1 MNLFDKAGISL
12 HPQRLRAIPRIPLL
26 ADKVVREAR
35 SRTAFAPGP
44 AQLAAAR
51 GYAEKLKSA
60 KFLEQKEEAVR
71 PIFIDEILVQVLGY
85 ERFSAAR
92 RYTLRHEEQAARGFV
107 DTALGTFNA
116 MDGTHQV
123 LAPFELKG
131 PTTRDLDAI
140 MPGRGKSPVQ
150 QAWEYAN
157 DLPGSRW
164 VLVSNC
170 REIRLYG
177 YGRGREAYEV
187 FDLAKLDQEEEHARL
202 WMVLS
207 ARSLLEGGTA
217 KLLSDT
223 DTALKDITNK
233 LYIDY
238 KRLRDQLIAFLTHS
252 ADGPKL
258 TSYAAIEPAQKILDR
273 ILFVA
278 FAERTDL
285 LPRELLRKAKS
296 ARNLFRPEPLW
307 LNFRALFEAVDTGSS
322 ALNIDAY
329 NGGLFAPD
337 PRIDAVVIPDPLAG
351 ELADLGEWDFGR
363 EVPVTVLGHIF
374 EQSITDIERLKA
386 GAGGQ
391 VPATSG
397 KRKREG
403 VVYTPEM
410 ITRFLVE
417 QTLGK
422 TLAEQLDALKREF
435 GWDEEP
441 KEAQE
446 LAVWP
451 RYLEVLRGLT
461 LVDPACGSGAFLI
474 AAYDALYVEYH
485 RTTRRLAELGVA
497 VDFDFVDEIVT
508 KNLHGVD
515 LNAESVEIT
524 RLSLWLK
531 TARRDHALQNLEA
544 TIKVGNSLI
553 DDAAFTPAP
562 FNWHKAFPQVFAGGG
577 FDLVLG
583 NPPYV
588 RQEFLKSYKPYFD
601 AHYVVAH
608 GVVDLYAYFFER
620 GVKLLKAGGRLGF
633 ISSSTFF
640 RTGSGEK
647 LRLFLS
653 DNLSIET
660 IVDFGD
666 LQIFEGV
673 TTYPAVLTLRRAA
686 EPEGLLA
693 YYKVK
698 GAAPEDLGRDFALA
712 AQTMP
717 RARLTAGAWR
727 LEGDALAAL
736 RAKITI
742 GRKTLGE
749 VYGPPL
755 YGIKTGLNE
764 AFVIDRATRDR
775 LVAADPKSAE
785 LLKPF
790 LRGENVKRWRVES
803 EDLWLVNIVN
813 GFTRSRFAA
822 CAKYPDD
829 LTLAWSLFSKAF
841 PAMSAHLALYEE
853 KARVRTDQG
862 QYWWELRACAYMD
875 KFDTKK
881 ILMSHFQYKNT
892 FCSDDAN
899 FYHNNKSYF
908 LVNKDDY
915 FLALLNSRLF
925 WFVLI
930 STARMKRGNYLEAEA
945 QYVAQLPI
953 PTIPPPQS
961 ARLATLAQTCTD
973 AAQARLKI
981 QTAARTSIAALAKGP
996 KTRPSGKLE
1005 NFWTLDFKTFLS
1017 EVKKSFAL
1025 DLPLKSHAEWQEFLR
1040 DTSGQIHALNH
1051 DIAVAEAE
1059 IDQIVYALFDLTPE
1073 EITLLEASLA

>member
-1 MNLFDKAGISL
+1 MHAGLAVMFGPMNLFDKAGISL
-12 HPQRLRAIPRIPLL
+12 YSHRLRAIPRIPLL
-26 ADKVVREAR
+26 AGKVVSEAR
-35 SRTAFAPGP
+35 SRTAFAPDLM
-44 AQLAAAR
+44 QLAAAR
-51 GYAEKLKSA
+51 GYAKRLKDA
-60 KFLEQKEEAVR
+60 KFLEKKEEEVR
-71 PIFIDEILVQVLGY
+71 PIFIDEILVRVLGY
-85 ERFSAAR
+85 QRHLPNQPF
-92 RYTLRHEEQAARGFV
+92 TLRDEVRAAKGSV
-107 DTALGTFNA
+107 DTALGRFSPVEGA
-116 MDGTHQV
+116 DQV

-131 PTTRDLDAI
+131 PATKDLDAI

-207 ARSLLEGGTA
+207 PTGLLEGGTE
-217 KLLSDT
+217 KLLRDT
-223 DTALKDITNK
+223 DTALKDITGVLYVEYAK
-233 LYIDY
+233 LR
-238 KRLRDQLIAFLTHS
+238 KQLIAFLEHS
-252 ADGPKL
+252 VDGPKL
-258 TSYAAIEPAQKILDR
+258 SARAAIEPAQKILDR

-296 ARNLFRPEPLW
+296 TRNLFRPEPLW
-307 LNFRALFEAVDTGSS
+307 LNFRALFEAVDKGSTL
-322 ALNIDAY
+322 LNIDAY
-329 NGGLFAPD
+329 NGGLFAAD
-337 PRIDAVVIPDPLAG
+337 PRIDSIVIPDPLAG

-374 EQSITDIERLKA
+374 EQSITDIEKLKA
-386 GAGGQ
+386 EAGGE
-391 VPATSG
+391 VLAKSG

-422 TLAEQLDALKREF
+422 TLKERLDALKAEF
-435 GWDEEP
+435 GWDEAPSES
-441 KEAQE
+441 QE
-446 LAVWP
+446 RAVWP

-485 RTTRRLAELGVA
+485 RTTRRLAELDMA
-497 VDFDFVDEIVT
+497 VEFDFVDEIVT
-508 KNLHGVD
+508 RNLHGVD

-553 DDAAFTPAP
+553 EDGAFTPAP
-562 FNWHKAFPQVFAGGG
+562 FNWGAAFPQVFEQGG

-588 RQEFLKSYKPYFD
+588 RMEFLKEIKPYLEEHF
-601 AHYVVAH
+601 VVAADRT
-608 GVVDLYAYFFER
+608 DLFAFFFER
-620 GVKLLKAGGRLGF
+620 GVTLLKQGGRLGF

-640 RTGSGEK
+640 RTGSGER
-647 LRLFLS
+647 LRIFLT
-653 DNLSIET
+653 DNLAIET

-673 TTYPAVLTLRRAA
+673 TTYPAVLALRKAA
-686 EPEGLLA
+686 EPEGALA
-693 YYKVK
+693 YYRIK
-698 GAAPEDLGRDFALA
+698 GEAPEDLGRDFAA
-712 AQTMP
+712 AHRTMP
-717 RARLTAGAWR
+717 RARLTSGAWR
-727 LEGDALAAL
+727 LEEDGLAAL
-736 RAKITI
+736 RAKITT
-742 GRKTLGE
+742 GQKTLGE

-764 AFVIDRATRDR
+764 AFIINRETRDR

-803 EDLWLVNIVN
+803 EDLWLINIPKGVLN
-813 GFTRSRFAA
+813 IDDYPSVRNWLLPFKPELEMRATKQEWFELQQAQVAYQGRLSETKLVWGHFASGPSF
-822 CAKYPDD
+822 CIDH
-829 LTLAWSLFSKAF
+829 SN
-841 PAMSAHLALYEE
+841 AL
-853 KARVRTDQG
+853 
-862 QYWWELRACAYMD
+862 L
-875 KFDTKK
+875 
-881 ILMSHFQYKNT
+881 
-892 FCSDDAN
+892 
-899 FYHNNKSYF
+899 NNKCFF
-908 LVNKDDY
+908 LPSGEFVPC
-915 FLALLNSRLF
+915 ALLNSKLL
-925 WFVLI
+925 WFQLR
-930 STARMKRGNYLEAEA
+930 SLARIKRGGYIEAEA
-945 QYVAQLPI
+945 QYVDQLPI
-953 PTIPPPQS
+953 PHIPPPQA
-961 ARLATLAQTCTD
+961 ARLTTLAQTCTD
-973 AAQARLKI
+973 AAGARLKSQI
-981 QTAARTSIAALAKGP
+981 AMRTSIATLASGA
-996 KTRPSGKLE
+996 KTKLSGKLQD
-1005 NFWTLDFKTFLS
+1005 FWTLDFKSFLA

-1025 DLPLKSHAEWQEFLR
+1025 DLPLKSHAEWQDFLR
-1040 DTSGQIHALNH
+1040 GESAKIHAFNH
-1051 DIAVAEAE
+1051 AIAAAEAE
-1059 IDQIVYALFDLTPE
+1059 IDTIVYALFDLTPE
-1073 EITLLEASLA
+1073 EIVLLEASLAG